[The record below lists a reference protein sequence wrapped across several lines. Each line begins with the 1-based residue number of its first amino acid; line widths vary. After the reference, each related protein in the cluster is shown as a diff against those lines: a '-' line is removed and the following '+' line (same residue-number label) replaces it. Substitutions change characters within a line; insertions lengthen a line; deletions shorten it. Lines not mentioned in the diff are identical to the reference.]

1 MPWIDLHCD
10 TIYELMR
17 RNHGENLCENSL
29 SVNVEGLRNAGSIA
43 QFFAAFI
50 YAGDFQ
56 VADGERSGQTSSVK
70 IDWDGAYAHA
80 LDMLRYAK
88 KELAEHSEHLAFAGN
103 LKDLHNNVN
112 QKKISA
118 FLTIEEGG
126 ILNGKMERLGA
137 LYQEGVRL
145 MTLTW
150 NYENCIGYPNSR
162 EEKRMM
168 KGLKPFGF
176 ELIGEINR
184 KGMLIDVSHLSDGGF
199 WDVIKYSKMPVVAS
213 HSNARA
219 LCPHPRNLSDEMI
232 RVLAGKGGVIGLN
245 FYPYFLNGTDR
256 AGVDDLVRHIKHMYR
271 VGGEDVIALGT
282 DFDGFDDAIN
292 ELDGIGKLPILSD
305 ALSKQGFSER
315 QLEKFCYGNA
325 ERMMRICSISVM

>member
-1 MPWIDLHCD
+1 MSWIDLHCD
-10 TIYELMR
+10 TIFELMR
-17 RNHGENLCENSL
+17 RGNGEGLCSNSL
-29 SVNVEGLRNAGSIA
+29 SVDIEGLRQVGSAA

-50 YAGDFQ
+50 YAG
-56 VADGERSGQTSSVK
+56 G
-70 IDWDGAYAHA
+70 IDWNRAYTYA
-80 LDMLRYAK
+80 LEMLDFVK
-88 KELAEHSEHLAFAGN
+88 KELAEHCDDLAFAGD
-103 LKDLHNNVN
+103 LTGLHNNMAAG
-112 QKKISA
+112 KISA

-126 ILNGKMERLGA
+126 ILDGKMERLEE
-137 LYQEGVRL
+137 LYRAGVRL

-162 EEKRMM
+162 DEKIMM

-176 ELIGEINR
+176 EVIAEMNR

-199 WDVIKYSKMPVVAS
+199 WDIIKYSKAPVVAS

-232 RVLAGKGGVIGLN
+232 RVLAGKGGIAGVN
-245 FYPYFLNGTDR
+245 FYPYFLNGSDR
-256 AGVDDLVRHIKHMYR
+256 AGVDDLVRHIKYMYR
-271 VGGEDVIALGT
+271 IGGEDVIALGT

-305 ALSKQGFSER
+305 ALSKQGFIER

-325 ERMMRICSISVM
+325 ERVIREVLS